1 MFASKLMD
9 SAQKSASSA
18 RDYAIGRANGQVGEF
33 AAKLRT
39 TSGSLHGM
47 TSQLRSDPLI
57 APVAPLVEQAEGA
70 FSKAA
75 SYLETRGVDK
85 ILLDVESLSRN
96 RPVAATLVAT
106 LVGFAVSRAVKASSV
121 KRYDATDLA
130 GE

>member
-1 MFASKLMD
+1 MD

-39 TSGSLHGM
+39 TSSSLHGM

-70 FSKAA
+70 FAKAA
-75 SYLETRGVDK
+75 NYLENRGVDK
-85 ILLDVESLSRN
+85 ILLDVETLSRN
-96 RPVAATLVAT
+96 RPVDATLVAT

>member
-18 RDYAIGRANGQVGEF
+18 RDYAIRRANGQVGEF

-39 TSGSLHGM
+39 TSSSLHGM

-70 FSKAA
+70 FAKAA
-75 SYLETRGVDK
+75 NYLENRGVDK
-85 ILLDVESLSRN
+85 ILLDVETLSRN

-106 LVGFAVSRAVKASSV
+106 LFGFAVSRAVKASSV
-121 KRYDATDLA
+121 KRYDATNLT

>member
-1 MFASKLMD
+1 MFTSKLMD

-47 TSQLRSDPLI
+47 TAQLRSDPII
-57 APVAPLVEQAEGA
+57 APIAPLVEQAEGA
-70 FSKAA
+70 FAKAA
-75 SYLETRGVDK
+75 SYLEGRGVDK
-85 ILLDVESLSRN
+85 IVLDVEALSRK
-96 RPVAATLVAT
+96 RPVAATFVAS

-121 KRYDATDLA
+121 KRYDATDL
-130 GE
+130 ESK